1 MFANNG
7 GVSSFA
13 GAVPKDSRKRKMKE
27 VAAESG
33 EQTPGPATNQINLF
47 NLHGTQFA
55 SPGVALNGRAQSQVQ
70 QTLNNAAPFK
80 PFSFTSLL
88 NAADEDDSGSLSMEI
103 QNQTEQVDQIV
114 LFHNENLRQALA
126 GVLGKNHRALH
137 RVAEET
143 AAKKLKARELQLHAK
158 LSQNAELE
166 RMVEHYKGE
175 AERLLIRV
183 RCLERTT
190 MSLQAGLQEANA
202 ARRYAET
209 VQEDAESSFEDPD
222 RVGPV
227 RLECKACERQLATVM
242 MWPCHHI
249 CVCTRCDSGTKVC
262 PVCRSLKTAS
272 VEVCLP
278 LD

>member
-7 GVSSFA
+7 GAPTFV

-27 VAAESG
+27 VEAETIEHTPAAAAS
-33 EQTPGPATNQINLF
+33 NQINLF
-47 NLHGTQFA
+47 NLHGPHFA
-55 SPGVALNGRAQSQVQ
+55 SLNGRHSQVQ
-70 QTLNNAAPFK
+70 QILNNAAPFK

-88 NAADEDDSGSLSMEI
+88 TAADEDDLDSLSMEI
-103 QNQTEQVDQIV
+103 KNQTEQVDQIL
-114 LFHNENLRQALA
+114 LFHNENLRQSLA
-126 GVLGKNHRALH
+126 GVLGKHRRTLH
-137 RVAEET
+137 RVAEEK
-143 AAKKLKARELQLHAK
+143 AAKKLKAKELELHGK
-158 LSQNAELE
+158 LSENAELE

-209 VQEDAESSFEDPD
+209 EQEDAESSYEDPD

-227 RLECKACERQLATVM
+227 RLDCKACERPRVV
-242 MWPCHHI
+242 WGRPRHI
-249 CVCTRCDSGTKVC
+249 CVCTRCDSVTKVC
-262 PVCRSLKTAS
+262 PVCCSLKTTS

>member
-7 GVSSFA
+7 GAPTFV

-27 VAAESG
+27 VEAETIEHTPAAAAS
-33 EQTPGPATNQINLF
+33 NQINLF
-47 NLHGTQFA
+47 NLHGPHFA
-55 SPGVALNGRAQSQVQ
+55 SLNGRHSQVQ
-70 QTLNNAAPFK
+70 QILNNAAPFK

-88 NAADEDDSGSLSMEI
+88 TAADEDDLDSLSMEI
-103 QNQTEQVDQIV
+103 KNQTEQVDQIL
-114 LFHNENLRQALA
+114 LFHNENLRQSLA
-126 GVLGKNHRALH
+126 GVLGKHRRTLH
-137 RVAEET
+137 RVAEEK
-143 AAKKLKARELQLHAK
+143 AAKKLKAKELELHGK
-158 LSQNAELE
+158 LSENAELE

-209 VQEDAESSFEDPD
+209 EQEDAESSYEDPD

-227 RLECKACERQLATVM
+227 RLDCKACERQLATVM
-242 MWPCHHI
+242 MWPCRHI
-249 CVCTRCDSGTKVC
+249 CVCTRCDSVTKVC
-262 PVCRSLKTAS
+262 PVCCSLKTTS